1 MFLSCPASQ
10 YPLYTIIVFD
20 EWEQGI
26 PVAFTIQGK
35 SREVDIVPWLTK
47 LNARCIA
54 VQPDWRPNAF
64 LVDNDQAELNAIR
77 LVPKPLPALR
87 TAVRS

>member
-1 MFLSCPASQ
+1 M
-10 YPLYTIIVFD
+10 VFD

-35 SREVDIVPWLTK
+35 SREVDIVRWLQK
-47 LNARCIA
+47 LKDRCIA
-54 VQPDWRPNAF
+54 VKPDWKPTSF

-77 LVPKPLPALR
+77 LVCNPLL
-87 TAVRS
+87 S